1 MNNLLIRNVNDD
13 VLLRLSEMAK
23 KKGVSRNAFIR
34 EQLEL
39 LAEYPDIMEHDSKYE
54 ELFNRVMDVQEKTL
68 QMLASNINL
77 MNESRQTLR
86 ETQKRLT
93 QSEEDNGE

>member
-1 MNNLLIRNVNDD
+1 MNNLLIRNIDDD

-23 KKGVSRNAFIR
+23 KKGVSRTSFLRN
-34 EQLEL
+34 QLEL

-68 QMLASNINL
+68 QMMASTINL
-77 MNESRQTLR
+77 MNETRQTLR
-86 ETQKRLT
+86 KVQKKLA
-93 QSEEDNGE
+93 EPEGENE